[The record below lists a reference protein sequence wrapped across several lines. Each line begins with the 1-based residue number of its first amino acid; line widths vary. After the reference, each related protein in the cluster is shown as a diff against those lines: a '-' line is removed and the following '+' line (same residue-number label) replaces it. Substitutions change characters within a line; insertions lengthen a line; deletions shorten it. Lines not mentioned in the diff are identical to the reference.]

1 MGKCVICGKPGV
13 TLNVGGKPIAICVAC
28 APLLQQEL
36 TDFISSLSA
45 AGALPKR
52 RGRRPRAV
60 TPMISE
66 EEFKQRLAEKV
77 ESRGKISVYEFAR
90 RHNFGRPDAR
100 KIAEELAKEKGYQI
114 EADRKRLILKK
125 PAPAPA

>member
-13 TLNVGGKPIAICVAC
+13 TLSVEGKPFSICVTC

-36 TDFISSLSA
+36 TDFINSLSA

-60 TPMISE
+60 AAPVSA
-66 EEFKQRLAEKV
+66 EEFKQKLAERV
-77 ESRGKISVYEFAR
+77 EARGQISVYEFAR
-90 RHNFGRPDAR
+90 RHGLGRPQAR
-100 KIAEELAKEKGYQI
+100 QIAEELAKEKGYQVQ
-114 EADRKRLILKK
+114 ADTKRLILKK
-125 PAPAPA
+125 PAPA